1 MTFVNNETTIVLV
14 GRDFREAHFHSTL
27 KSSLKRISTK

>member
-1 MTFVNNETTIVLV
+1 MTIVNNKTIIVLV

-27 KSSLKRISTK
+27 KSSLKRVSTK

>member
-1 MTFVNNETTIVLV
+1 MTFVNNETIVLV
-14 GRDFREAHFHSTL
+14 GRDLREAHFHSTL